1 MNQKE
6 LIIDFINR
14 FGSITPLQA
23 VYELGITKLATR
35 VSELRRDGVAVKDV
49 DVKTKNRY
57 GKAIQ
62 YKKYFLEE
70 ERLYGESNRNNG

>member
-1 MNQKE
+1 MTQKTI
-6 LIIDFINR
+6 IIDFINR

-35 VSELRRDGVAVKDV
+35 VSELRRDGVEVKDV

-57 GKAIQ
+57 GKRIQ
-62 YKKYFLEE
+62 YKKYYLEE
-70 ERLYGESNRNNG
+70 ERLNGESNRNNG